1 MCPPHCLLLEKIAR
15 KGAQE
20 KGENEVA
27 KVRSGQEQC
36 KSRTG
41 ALYLYLLPVSAP
53 MQYFVGRSRAEAGQE
68 QGQIRAG
75 KG

>member
-1 MCPPHCLLLEKIAR
+1 MTISSVMCPPHCLLLEKIAR

-53 MQYFVGRSRAEAGQE
+53 CNILWAEAE
-68 QGQIRAG
+68 QGRLRAG
-75 KG
+75 AG